1 MMLIRASLL
10 ILILWC
16 NTSHAGLFGNDEE
29 LEALNKQVGAM
40 EARIAKM
47 EQVLNNQG
55 LIDLYN
61 KVETLSI
68 ELNKLNGQIETLNNE
83 NSLLQKRQKDFY
95 IDLDNRLRSIE
106 ESGTKLAPPSSTG
119 KNSRRSQIESSPEE
133 SIAVTSTLSHS
144 SNIDEVEEDASVD
157 LFEPSIPSSNTI
169 NKSIAANE
177 LIAPTTV
184 ENNAYKQAYEM
195 FKNGNYTNAI
205 NQFENFLI
213 DYPNSSLAPGAAY
226 WIGNARYAL
235 RDYQLAIDAQ
245 RKLINTY
252 PDSLKTPDAF
262 LNIASSQQEL
272 GDRKASQHTLEDL
285 ITKFPHSDAAK
296 KAKQRLA
303 HIK

>member
-1 MMLIRASLL
+1 MLIRASLL

-16 NTSHAGLFGNDEE
+16 NTSYAGLFGNDEE
-29 LEALNKQVGAM
+29 LEALRKQISAM

-55 LIDLYN
+55 LIDLYS
-61 KVETLSI
+61 KVETLGI

-106 ESGTKLAPPSSTG
+106 ESGVKPATPSSTG

-133 SIAVTSTLSHS
+133 SVTTISALSPD
-144 SNIDEVEEDASVD
+144 SNIDEIENDASVD
-157 LFEPSIPSSNTI
+157 LPEPSISSSDLI
-169 NKSIAANE
+169 NKPIATNE
-177 LIAPTTV
+177 LIAPTAV
-184 ENNAYKQAYEM
+184 ENDAYKQAYGM
-195 FKNGNYTNAI
+195 FKNGDYTNAI
-205 NQFENFLI
+205 KQFENFLI

-245 RKLINTY
+245 KKLISTY
-252 PDSLKTPDAF
+252 PGSFKTPDAL
-262 LNIASSQQEL
+262 LNIASSQREL

-285 ITKFPHSDAAK
+285 IAKFPQSNAAK
-296 KAKQRLA
+296 KAKQRLTNV
-303 HIK
+303 K